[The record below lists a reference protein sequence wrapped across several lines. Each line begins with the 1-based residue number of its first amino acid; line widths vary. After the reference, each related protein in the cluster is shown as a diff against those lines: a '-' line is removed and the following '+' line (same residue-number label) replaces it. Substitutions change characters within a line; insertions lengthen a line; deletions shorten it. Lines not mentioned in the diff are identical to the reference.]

1 MIMKDEK
8 KKLPRGIHRMPDG
21 RFRLYVTRD
30 GRAHQ
35 PLLTWTLLNELRV
48 PVAETRLM
56 EPGLELAKA
65 ALIKLQSRIMAEKR
79 EGAVAATAA
88 AKVRIGDLFPLIKA
102 DYRQRGLK
110 SFEFVEM
117 RWDAHVKRF
126 FGNIVAAELSS
137 DDIQRYIDERLKD
150 ADDNSLSRNST
161 INREL
166 SHVRRMMKLGQRTQ
180 PPKVRVI
187 PYFPKLAEP
196 PARQGFLT
204 DERYTK
210 LAHECGAEGLWLR
223 AMLSVASSFAWR
235 ESECLNLQVR
245 QLDFPSREIRLDIGA
260 TKNNEGRVIKMTNE
274 AHHLLSACAEGKAA
288 TDYVFTRGGKRVL
301 DFRAAWEHACE
312 RAGCPGLLFHDLRRT
327 AARNLRRLGVAEG
340 VIMKIG
346 GWKTRSVFDRYNIVD
361 PTDLAD
367 AARRLDEKRERQVA
381 SETASKTASEQEGA
395 EPLVQ

>member
-1 MIMKDEK
+1 MKET
-8 KKLPRGIHRMPDG
+8 KLPRGIHRLPDG
-21 RFRLYVTRD
+21 RFRLYVTRN
-30 GRAHQ
+30 GRPYQ

-48 PVAETRLM
+48 PVPQTRLM

-88 AKVRIGDLFPLIKA
+88 AKVRIADLLPLIRA

-117 RWDAHVKRF
+117 RWNAHLKRF

-150 ADDNSLSRNST
+150 ADDDSLSRNST

-166 SHVRRMMKLGQRTQ
+166 SHVRRMLRLGQRTQ
-180 PPKVRVI
+180 PPKVRTI

-235 ESECLNLQVR
+235 EGECLNLQVR
-245 QLDFPSREIRLDIGA
+245 QLDFPAREIRLDIGA
-260 TKNNEGRVIKMTNE
+260 TKNNEGRVVKMTNE
-274 AHHLLSACAEGKAA
+274 AYQLLSACAAHKNS
-288 TDYVFTRGGKRVL
+288 DDFVFTRDDGKRVL
-301 DFRAAWEHACE
+301 DFRAAWANACE
-312 RAGCPGLLFHDLRRT
+312 RAGCPNLLFHDLRRT
-327 AARNLRRLGVAEG
+327 AARNLRRLGVSEG
-340 VIMKIG
+340 VIMRIG
-346 GWKTRSVFDRYNIVD
+346 GWKSRNVFDRYAIVD
-361 PTDLAD
+361 EADLSD